1 MLLCTAPLTT
11 VKELARLG
19 RVPPSTL
26 RDRLGKLSE
35 MGLVDFVSHHLG
47 ILRPHP
53 QRRYFPTEKGID
65 AAAMTEWGAER
76 FPSEYP
82 VSRQWFR
89 LLAERLDAVAVL

>member
-1 MLLCTAPLTT
+1 MLLLCTAPLTT

-47 ILRPHP
+47 ILRPHTP
-53 QRRYFPTEKGID
+53 S
-65 AAAMTEWGAER
+65 AATSPR
-76 FPSEYP
+76 KR
-82 VSRQWFR
+82 V
-89 LLAERLDAVAVL
+89 